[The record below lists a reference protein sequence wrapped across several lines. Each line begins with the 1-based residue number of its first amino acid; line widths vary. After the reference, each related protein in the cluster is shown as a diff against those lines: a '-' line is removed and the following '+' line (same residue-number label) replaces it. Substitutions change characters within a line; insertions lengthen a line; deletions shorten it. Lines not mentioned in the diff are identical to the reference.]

1 MNQEE
6 TQGQLIKLTTEA
18 GLSETKSQQIL
29 ANFTEFFSVATEW
42 ERKAKQIVITDI
54 VQVSEM
60 KMAEE
65 GRKQLAKIR
74 TTVEKKRKELKEDSL
89 REGRLIDGIAKV
101 LTALIE
107 PTEKYLYE
115 QENFIKLKQHAYAME
130 LKSKREAELIP
141 LGVDVSKF
149 DLGYMP
155 EPIYQ
160 ELLLSAQK
168 IDEERKEALRLEQEA
183 KEKKERER
191 AEREAKLK
199 AENERLR
206 AEKREAQKKQ
216 AELDNQ
222 RKLEQAELL
231 RKQREYD
238 AEKLR
243 IEKEKREALEKVLA
257 EQEAERMKQQR
268 EQRRI
273 ANAPDMEKIQ
283 HYLEQIKN
291 IPIPKTSKSEI
302 IFILRNNFISTIEDE
317 INKLNQ

>member
-1 MNQEE
+1 ME
-6 TQGQLIKLTTEA
+6 TQETQLMKLTTEA

-29 ANFTEFFSVATEW
+29 QQFNDFFSVASEW

-65 GRKQLAKIR
+65 GRKQLSKIR
-74 TTVEKKRKELKEDSL
+74 NAVEKKRKELKEDSL
-89 REGRLIDGIAKV
+89 REGRLIDGIARILKD
-101 LTALIE
+101 LIE

-141 LGVDVSKF
+141 LGVEVDKF

-155 EPIYQ
+155 EPVYQ
-160 ELLLSAQK
+160 ELLQSAQK
-168 IDEERKEALRLEQEA
+168 IFQDKLEEIRLEHEKKLKEERQ
-183 KEKKERER
+183 R
-191 AEREAKLK
+191 AEQEAKLK

-206 AEKREAQKKQ
+206 AEKREAQRKQ

-222 RKLEQAELL
+222 RKLEEAERL
-231 RKQREYD
+231 RKERAYTN
-238 AEKLR
+238 EKLR

-257 EQEAERMKQQR
+257 EQEAERINQQR

-273 ANAPDMEKIQ
+273 ANAPDKEKLEN
-283 HYLEQIKN
+283 YLRLIEEIN
-291 IPIPKTSKSEI
+291 IPVIQNQEEI
-302 IFILRNNFISTIEDE
+302 HIFRNNFVNSIKNV
-317 INKLNQ
+317 INRLS

>member
-1 MNQEE
+1 ME
-6 TQGQLIKLTTEA
+6 TQETQLMKLTTEA

-29 ANFTEFFSVATEW
+29 QQFNDFFSVASEW

-65 GRKQLAKIR
+65 GRKQLSKIR
-74 TTVEKKRKELKEDSL
+74 NAVEKKRKELKEDSL
-89 REGRLIDGIAKV
+89 REGRLIDGIARILKD
-101 LTALIE
+101 LIE

-141 LGVDVSKF
+141 LGVEVDKF

-155 EPIYQ
+155 EPVYQ
-160 ELLLSAQK
+160 ELLQSAQK
-168 IDEERKEALRLEQEA
+168 IFQDKLEEIRLEHEKKLKEERQ
-183 KEKKERER
+183 R
-191 AEREAKLK
+191 AEQEAKLK

-206 AEKREAQKKQ
+206 AEKREAQRKQ

-222 RKLEQAELL
+222 RKLEEAERL
-231 RKQREYD
+231 RKERAYTN
-238 AEKLR
+238 EKLR

-257 EQEAERMKQQR
+257 EQEAERIKQQR
-268 EQRRI
+268 EARRLK
-273 ANAPDMEKIQ
+273 NAPDVEKIE
-283 HYLEQIKN
+283 HYVARIMELEVPVTPISKN
-291 IPIPKTSKSEI
+291 IIK
-302 IFILRNNFISTIEDE
+302 LRDEFTDNLLSE